1 MLTFKN
7 RKTLIINIHLTNQ
20 VDNACFLATRAAQTM
35 SVLRATICCKHYRLI
50 KLIPQHPANKR
61 KPGVAPLRA
70 SNVCDDGN
78 FSSPKECALA
88 PAPDR
93 MLAYGGMS
101 KGRLWRFFPS
111 AEVFGTFCVKKYS
124 KNDNKKN
131 IQQQVK
137 GKSYWRTQDLYLFP
151 FLMSSQEASLNFLHW
166 ALSSSDILNLTPF
179 CCRTKNPQAKLADDC
194 NWMTF

>member
-1 MLTFKN
+1 MK
-7 RKTLIINIHLTNQ
+7 ISAGINYFQYSRANQ
-20 VDNACFLATRAAQTM
+20 G
-35 SVLRATICCKHYRLI
+35 
-50 KLIPQHPANKR
+50 PQHPANKR

-93 MLAYGGMS
+93 VLTYGGMS
-101 KGRLWRFFPS
+101 KGCLRRFFPS

-131 IQQQVK
+131 IRQQVK
-137 GKSYWRTQDLYLFP
+137 GKSY
-151 FLMSSQEASLNFLHW
+151 
-166 ALSSSDILNLTPF
+166 
-179 CCRTKNPQAKLADDC
+179 
-194 NWMTF
+194 

>member
-1 MLTFKN
+1 MRQCGATALLATTWPLGHQRSMLTFKN

-88 PAPDR
+88 PAPDW
-93 MLAYGGMS
+93 MHTYGGMS
-101 KGRLWRFFPS
+101 KGCLRRFFPS

-124 KNDNKKN
+124 KNDNKGISDN
-131 IQQQVK
+131 RLRVK
-137 GKSYWRTQDLYLFP
+137 RNKD
-151 FLMSSQEASLNFLHW
+151 
-166 ALSSSDILNLTPF
+166 
-179 CCRTKNPQAKLADDC
+179 
-194 NWMTF
+194 